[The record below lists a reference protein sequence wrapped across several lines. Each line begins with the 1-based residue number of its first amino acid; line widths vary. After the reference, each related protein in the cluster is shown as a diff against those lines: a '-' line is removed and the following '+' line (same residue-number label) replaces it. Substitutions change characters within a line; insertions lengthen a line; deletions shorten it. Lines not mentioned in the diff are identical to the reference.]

1 MKMIVAGVWACMV
14 IASVDLALKKLTATA
29 QKPADATATTKRVTA
44 KTRELN
50 VPKIENG
57 GIKGYIVT
65 QLTYTLT
72 SGFSDKSSFVDALVS
87 DRTFKFLYA
96 YTDFDLDHLK
106 SFDLNKLTEY
116 VKNSVNAGLG
126 SPGLSDV
133 GIAEFTFVP
142 SNDAKPAPP
151 PPPVARP

>member
-1 MKMIVAGVWACMV
+1 MKMIVAGVWACVV
-14 IASVDLALKKLTATA
+14 IATVNFALKKLDAPAPKASDAAAAT
-29 QKPADATATTKRVTA
+29 KLVTA

-72 SGFSDKSSFVDALVS
+72 SDISDKSSTVDALVS

-96 YTDFDLDHLK
+96 YTEFDLDHLQG
-106 SFDLNKLTEY
+106 FDLNKLTDY
-116 VKNSVNAGLG
+116 VKNNVNAALG
-126 SPGLSDV
+126 SPGLTNV

-142 SNDAKPAPP
+142 SADAKPTTPTP
-151 PPPVARP
+151 LETRP

>member
-14 IASVDLALKKLTATA
+14 IATVNFALKKFTAPA
-29 QKPADATATTKRVTA
+29 QKPADATAATKLVTA

-72 SGFSDKSSFVDALVS
+72 ADFSDKSSLVDALVS

-106 SFDLNKLTEY
+106 AFDLNKLTEF

-126 SPGLSDV
+126 SPGLSNV

-142 SNDAKPAPP
+142 SSDAKPATPT
-151 PPPVARP
+151 PPVVRP